1 MICYDCHTQG
11 RATMAAVALCC
22 RCGAALCAH
31 HAQMRL
37 ESLHRIV
44 GMGVSTGPR
53 AARRIT
59 CTTCHVAEVGA
70 LTGTAG

>member
-1 MICYDCHTQG
+1 MICYDCHTQA
-11 RATMAAVALCC
+11 RATTTAVALCR

-31 HAQMRL
+31 HTQIRPDT
-37 ESLHRIV
+37 LHRIV

-59 CTTCHVAEVGA
+59 CTTCHMAEVGVV
-70 LTGTAG
+70 TGTIR